1 VVLGEAAEPAVVV
14 EAAAGAVGSFDKRA
28 FNRLELLME
37 INYTPSLTF
46 DDVLLKPGY
55 AGFSRADIKLDTKLT
70 KNISLKAPLV
80 SAPMD
85 TVTESSLA
93 IALGQ
98 FGGIGIIHRNLTIKH
113 QAAEVA
119 TVKASGQIVGA
130 AVGSSP
136 GYEERVKAL
145 VEAGVDVIVVDSA
158 HGNAKYVI
166 DAVKYI
172 KKNYPKVDVIAG
184 NIATEEGAEVLIKA
198 GADGL
203 RVGMGPGAIC
213 TTRIVSGMGVPQLT
227 AIIDSAKVAQKH
239 GVPVIADGGINYFG
253 DITKALAA
261 GASTVMMGRLF
272 AATEE
277 SPGEVVEVTKDHVP
291 ARFRSIVN
299 DEQETYRFK
308 SYRGMGSIGAMEK
321 GKAISSEDEFHGKSF
336 TDKSVLVAEGVEGLV
351 PSSGDLET
359 VASTMVESVKS
370 GFYYVGATTIDEL
383 WKTAVL
389 QRITAASLSESH
401 PHDLFITNSG
411 NSYPT

>member
-1 VVLGEAAEPAVVV
+1 
-14 EAAAGAVGSFDKRA
+14 
-28 FNRLELLME
+28 ME
-37 INYTPSLTF
+37 INNTPSLTF

-55 AGFSRADIKLDTKLT
+55 AGFSRSDIKLETKLT
-70 KNISLKAPLV
+70 KNISLNAPLV

-85 TVTESSLA
+85 TVTESRLA
-93 IALGQ
+93 IALGE
-98 FGGIGIIHRNLTIKH
+98 FGGIGIIHRNLTIKQ

-119 TVKASGQIVGA
+119 TVKAAGQLVGA

-145 VEAGVDVIVVDSA
+145 VAADVDVIVVDSA
-158 HGNAKYVI
+158 HGYAKYVI
-166 DAVKYI
+166 DAIKYI
-172 KKNYPKVDVIAG
+172 KKTYPKVDVIGG
-184 NIATEEGAEVLIKA
+184 NIATAEGAEVLIKA

-227 AIIDSAKVAQKH
+227 AILDSAKVARKH

-253 DITKALAA
+253 DIAKALAA

-277 SPGEVVEVTKDHVP
+277 SPGEVVKVAKDHVP

-299 DEQETYRFK
+299 DEQEIYMFK
-308 SYRGMGSIGAMEK
+308 SYRGMGSIGAMER
-321 GKAISSEDEFHGKSF
+321 GKQISSEDEFHGKSY

-351 PSSGDLET
+351 PSSGDLAT
-359 VASTMVESVKS
+359 VAATMMEGVRS
-370 GFYYVGATTIDEL
+370 GFYYVGAKTIDEL
-383 WKTAVL
+383 WETAVL
-389 QRITAASLSESH
+389 QRITSASLSESH

-411 NSYPT
+411 NSYPV

>member
-1 VVLGEAAEPAVVV
+1 
-14 EAAAGAVGSFDKRA
+14 
-28 FNRLELLME
+28 ME

-55 AGFSRADIKLDTKLT
+55 AGFSRSDIDLSAKLT
-70 KNISLKAPLV
+70 KNITLKVPLV

-85 TVTESSLA
+85 TVTEAELA
-93 IALGQ
+93 IALGN
-98 FGGIGIIHRNLTIKH
+98 FGGIGIIHRNLTIED

-119 TVKASGQIVGA
+119 KVKQAGQLVGA

-136 GYEERVKAL
+136 GYEQRVAAL
-145 VEAGVDVIVVDSA
+145 AEAGADVIVVDSA
-158 HGNAKYVI
+158 HGFSKFVI
-166 DAVKYI
+166 DAVVFI
-172 KKNYPKVDVIAG
+172 KKNHPKLDVIAG
-184 NIATEEGAEVLIKA
+184 NIATAEGAEALIKA

-227 AIIDSAKVAQKH
+227 AIIDSAKVARKH

-253 DITKALAA
+253 DIVKALSA

-272 AATEE
+272 AATDE
-277 SPGEVVEVTKDHVP
+277 SPGEVVEVTAAHVP

-299 DEQETYRFK
+299 DETETYKFK
-308 SYRGMGSIGAMEK
+308 GYRGMGSIGAMER
-321 GKAISSEDEFHGKSF
+321 GKEISSEDEFHGKSF
-336 TDKSVLVAEGVEGLV
+336 SAKSILVAEGVEGLV

-359 VASTMVESVKS
+359 FAGTMVEGLRS
-370 GFYYVGATTIDEL
+370 GFYYVGAKNLAEL
-383 WKTAVL
+383 WDTAVL
-389 QRITAASLSESH
+389 QVITSASLSESH
-401 PHDLFITNSG
+401 PHDLFVTNAG